1 MPHDVDLIIL
11 LAVGFGLALIF
22 GYLAVRL
29 RLPPLIG
36 YLIAGIIIS
45 PNTPGIVADI
55 HLANQLAELGV
66 MFLMFGVGMHFSLN
80 DLLQVRRI
88 ALPGAI
94 LQIAVATLLGIGVS
108 MIWGWSFGSALVFGL
123 SLSCASTVVLLK
135 ALGDRGLLNSVN
147 GKIAVGWLL
156 VEDLVMVLVLVLL
169 PATAALLGG
178 EALAGGADDNIW
190 LTLGITLLKVVGF
203 IAFMLIIGK
212 RLVPMI
218 MQFVARLG
226 SRELFTLTVVAAAVS
241 IAFGAYKIFGVS
253 MALGAFFAGMVVKES
268 DFSHRAE
275 EETLPLREIFAILF
289 FVAVGMLFD
298 PRILVEQPVHVLAV
312 VAIIMVGKTI
322 AAMALVLFFRYPINT
337 ALTVGASLAQIGEFS
352 FILATLGVSLKL
364 LSLEGQNLI
373 LAGALISITLNSFVF
388 SAIEPVQR
396 WIRERSHLARLLERS
411 GDPLAMLPDEVS
423 QDYLRDQVV
432 IVGHGEVGRR
442 ITKQLMAE
450 DIKVVIAEENREIV
464 ENLREKGIAA
474 VSGMA
479 TDPGVLI
486 QAHIQHAR
494 LLVLSPM
501 DILDIHKIVDIAK
514 TLNPEIQVLVCA
526 ESKEEAEVIRR
537 DQIGEVYFAKE
548 EMAKN
553 MSNHILN
560 QIQIAHHQA
569 PTKEQTLDT
578 KKRTVQCVFSYST

>member
-11 LAVGFGLALIF
+11 LAVGFGMALIF
-22 GYLAVRL
+22 GYIAARL

-45 PNTPGIVADI
+45 PNTPGIVGDI

-108 MIWGWSFGSALVFGL
+108 MYWGWSFGSALIFGL

-135 ALGDRGLLNSVN
+135 ALGDRGLLDSVN

-156 VEDLVMVLVLVLL
+156 VEDLVMVLALVLL
-169 PATAALLGG
+169 PATAVLLGG
-178 EALAGGADDNIW
+178 HALPGTDTSQSIW
-190 LTLGITLLKVVGF
+190 LTIGITLLKVTGF

-241 IAFGAYKIFGVS
+241 IAYGSYAVFGVS

-275 EETLPLREIFAILF
+275 EETLPLREIFSILF
-289 FVAVGMLFD
+289 FVSVGMLFD
-298 PRILVEQPVHVLAV
+298 PSILIEEPLRILAV
-312 VAIIMVGKTI
+312 IAIIMVGKTL
-322 AAMALVLFFRYPINT
+322 AAIALVLFFRYPINT

-352 FILATLGVSLKL
+352 FILATLG
-364 LSLEGQNLI
+364 LSLGLLTPDAQNLI
-373 LAGALISITLNSFVF
+373 LAGALFSITLNSFVF

-411 GDPLAMLPDEVS
+411 ADPLAMLPDEVD
-423 QDYLRDQVV
+423 QAYLRDQVV
-432 IVGHGEVGRR
+432 IIGYGGVGRR
-442 ITKQLMAE
+442 ISENLIQQN
-450 DIKVVIAEENREIV
+450 IKVVIAEENREIV
-464 ENLREKGIAA
+464 EKLRSQGIAA
-474 VSGMA
+474 VSGEA
-479 TDPGVLI
+479 TEPNVLI

-494 LLVLSPM
+494 LLVISPM
-501 DILDIHKIVDIAK
+501 DILDIHRIVDISK
-514 TLNPEIQVLVCA
+514 QLNPEIQVLICA
-526 ESKEEAEVIRR
+526 ESKEEAAVIR
-537 DQIGEVYFAKE
+537 QENLGEVFYAKE

-553 MSNHILN
+553 MSHHILN
-560 QIQIAHHQA
+560 QIELAHQSPAH
-569 PTKEQTLDT
+569 
-578 KKRTVQCVFSYST
+578 

>member
-1 MPHDVDLIIL
+1 MPHDVELIIL

-22 GYLAVRL
+22 GYIAARL

-36 YLIAGIIIS
+36 YLVAGILIS
-45 PNTPGIVADI
+45 PNTPGVVGDV

-80 DLLQVRRI
+80 DLMQVRRI
-88 ALPGAI
+88 ALPGAV
-94 LQIAVATLLGIGVS
+94 LQIAVATLLGVGVS
-108 MIWGWSFGSALVFGL
+108 MLWGWNFGSALIFGL

-135 ALGDRGLLNSVN
+135 ALGDRGLLESIN

-156 VEDLVMVLVLVLL
+156 VEDLVMVLALVLL
-169 PATAALLGG
+169 PATAVLLGG
-178 EALAGGADDNIW
+178 QALEGSSNEQNVWI
-190 LTLGITLLKVVGF
+190 TLGITLLKVAGF

-218 MQFVARLG
+218 MQVVARLG

-241 IAFGAYKIFGVS
+241 IAFGAYKVFGVS

-275 EETLPLREIFAILF
+275 EETLPLREIFSILF
-289 FVAVGMLFD
+289 FVSVGMLFD
-298 PRILVEQPVHVLAV
+298 PRILMDQPLHVLAV
-312 VAIIMVGKTI
+312 LGIIMIGKTI

-352 FILATLGVSLKL
+352 FILAALGVSLNL
-364 LSLEGQNLI
+364 LSLDGQNLI
-373 LAGALISITLNSFVF
+373 LAGALISITLNSFIF
-388 SAIEPVQR
+388 SAVEPVQK
-396 WIRERSHLARLLERS
+396 WIRERSSLARLLERS

-442 ITKQLMAE
+442 ITLSLME
-450 DIKVVIAEENREIV
+450 QDIKVVIAEENREIV
-464 ENLREKGIAA
+464 ENLRKKGIAA
-474 VSGMA
+474 VSGVA
-479 TDPGVLI
+479 TEPGVLI

-494 LLVLSPM
+494 LLVISPM
-501 DILDIHKIVDIAK
+501 DIIDIHKIVDIAK
-514 TLNPEIQVLVCA
+514 TLNPAIQILLCA

-537 DQIGEVYFAKE
+537 DNIGEVYYAKE
-548 EMAKN
+548 EMARN

-560 QIQIAHHQA
+560 QIEIAHNHP
-569 PTKEQTLDT
+569 PTH
-578 KKRTVQCVFSYST
+578 YSG

>member
-1 MPHDVDLIIL
+1 MPHDVELIIL
-11 LAVGFGLALIF
+11 LAAGFGLALVF
-22 GYLAVRL
+22 GYGAARL

-36 YLIAGIIIS
+36 YLVAGIILS

-80 DLLQVRRI
+80 DLMQVRRI
-88 ALPGAI
+88 ALPGAV
-94 LQIAVATLLGIGVS
+94 LQIAVATLLGMGVS
-108 MIWGWSFGSALVFGL
+108 MMWGWSFGAALIFGL

-135 ALGDRGLLNSVN
+135 ALGDRGLLDSVN

-156 VEDLVMVLVLVLL
+156 VEDLVMVLALVLL
-169 PATAALLGG
+169 PATAVLLGG
-178 EALAGGADDNIW
+178 QALEGADSSSGIW
-190 LTLGITLLKVVGF
+190 LTLGATLLKVAGF

-218 MQFVARLG
+218 MQIVARLG

-241 IAFGAYKIFGVS
+241 IAFGAYKVFGVS

-275 EETLPLREIFAILF
+275 EETLPLREIFSILF

-298 PRILVEQPVHVLAV
+298 PRILAEQPLHVLSV
-312 VAIIMVGKTI
+312 VAIIMIGKTI
-322 AAMALVLFFRYPINT
+322 AAMALVLFFRYPLNT

-352 FILATLGVSLKL
+352 FILAALGVSLNL

-388 SAIEPVQR
+388 SAIEPIQN
-396 WIRERSHLARLLERS
+396 WIRERSSLARLLERS
-411 GDPLAMLPDEVS
+411 GDPLAMLPDEVP

-442 ITKQLMAE
+442 IARSLM
-450 DIKVVIAEENREIV
+450 DKGIKVVIAEENREIV
-464 ENLREKGIAA
+464 EKLRGKGIAA
-474 VSGMA
+474 VSGVA
-479 TDPGVLI
+479 TEAGVLI

-514 TLNPEIQVLVCA
+514 TLNPQIQVLVCA
-526 ESKEEAEVIRR
+526 ESKEEAEVIRSEN
-537 DQIGEVYFAKE
+537 IGEVYFAKE

-560 QIQIAHHQA
+560 QIQIAHQEA
-569 PTKEQTLDT
+569 PTH
-578 KKRTVQCVFSYST
+578 

>member
-11 LAVGFGLALIF
+11 LAVGFGVALIF
-22 GYLAVRL
+22 GYLAARL

-45 PNTPGIVADI
+45 PNTPGVEADI

-66 MFLMFGVGMHFSLN
+66 MFLMFGVGMHFSLK
-80 DLLQVRRI
+80 DLLLVRRI

-108 MIWGWSFGSALVFGL
+108 MLWGWSFGSALVFGL

-135 ALGDRGLLNSVN
+135 ALGDRGLLDSVN
-147 GKIAVGWLL
+147 GKITVGWLL

-169 PATAALLGG
+169 PATAVLLGG
-178 EALAGGADDNIW
+178 KAPAGADGNIW
-190 LTLGITLLKVVGF
+190 LTLGITLLKVIGF
-203 IAFMLIIGK
+203 IAFMLIVGK
-212 RLVPMI
+212 RVVPII

-241 IAFGAYKIFGVS
+241 IAYGSYAIFGVS

-275 EETLPLREIFAILF
+275 EETLPLREIFSILF
-289 FVAVGMLFD
+289 FVSVGMLFD
-298 PRILVEQPVHVLAV
+298 PHILVESPLHILAV
-312 VAIIMVGKTI
+312 IAIIMVGKTL

-352 FILATLGVSLKL
+352 FILATLGVSLGL
-364 LSLEGQNLI
+364 LSLEAQNLI
-373 LAGALISITLNSFVF
+373 LAGALFSITLNSFIF

-411 GDPLAMLPDEVS
+411 GDPLAMLPDEVD
-423 QDYLRDQVV
+423 QAYLRDQVV
-432 IVGHGEVGRR
+432 IVGYGGVGRR
-442 ITKQLMAE
+442 ITENLINE
-450 DIKVVIAEENREIV
+450 NIKVVIAEENREIV
-464 ENLREKGIAA
+464 EKLRQANIAA
-474 VSGMA
+474 VSGVA
-479 TDPGVLI
+479 TEPSVLI
-486 QAHIQHAR
+486 QAHIMHAR
-494 LLVLSPM
+494 LLVISPM
-501 DILDIHKIVDIAK
+501 DILDIHRIVSIAK
-514 TLNPEIQVLVCA
+514 QLNPQIQVLICA
-526 ESKEEAEVIRR
+526 ESKEEAAIIREEN
-537 DQIGEVYFAKE
+537 IGEVFYAKE

-553 MSNHILN
+553 MSHHILN
-560 QIQIAHHQA
+560 QIELAHQ
-569 PTKEQTLDT
+569 
-578 KKRTVQCVFSYST
+578 STIH

>member
-11 LAVGFGLALIF
+11 LAVGFGVALIF
-22 GYLAVRL
+22 GYIAARL

-45 PNTPGIVADI
+45 PNTPGIEADI

-66 MFLMFGVGMHFSLN
+66 MFLMFGVGMHFSLK
-80 DLLQVRRI
+80 DLLLVRRI

-108 MIWGWSFGSALVFGL
+108 MLWGWSFGSALVFGL

-135 ALGDRGLLNSVN
+135 ALGDRGLLDSVN

-169 PATAALLGG
+169 PATAVLLGG
-178 EALAGGADDNIW
+178 KAPAGADGNIW
-190 LTLGITLLKVVGF
+190 LTLGITLLKVIGF
-203 IAFMLIIGK
+203 IAFMLIVGK
-212 RLVPMI
+212 RVVPII

-241 IAFGAYKIFGVS
+241 IAYGSYAIFGVS

-275 EETLPLREIFAILF
+275 EETLPLREIFSILF
-289 FVAVGMLFD
+289 FVSVGMLFD
-298 PRILVEQPVHVLAV
+298 PHILVESPLHILAV
-312 VAIIMVGKTI
+312 IAIIMVGKTL

-352 FILATLGVSLKL
+352 FILATLGVSLGL
-364 LSLEGQNLI
+364 LSLEAQNLI
-373 LAGALISITLNSFVF
+373 LAGALFSITLNSFIF

-411 GDPLAMLPDEVS
+411 GDPLAMLPDEVD
-423 QDYLRDQVV
+423 QAYLRDQVV
-432 IVGHGEVGRR
+432 IVGYGGVGRR
-442 ITKQLMAE
+442 ITENLINE
-450 DIKVVIAEENREIV
+450 NIKVVIAEENREIV
-464 ENLREKGIAA
+464 EKLRNANIAA
-474 VSGMA
+474 VSGVA
-479 TDPGVLI
+479 TEPSVLI
-486 QAHIQHAR
+486 QAHIMHAR
-494 LLVLSPM
+494 LLVISPM
-501 DILDIHKIVDIAK
+501 DILDIHRIVTIAK
-514 TLNPEIQVLVCA
+514 QLNPQIQVLICA
-526 ESKEEAEVIRR
+526 ESKEEAAVIR
-537 DQIGEVYFAKE
+537 DANIGEVFYAKE

-553 MSNHILN
+553 MSHHILN
-560 QIQIAHHQA
+560 QIELAHQ
-569 PTKEQTLDT
+569 
-578 KKRTVQCVFSYST
+578 STIH

>member
-1 MPHDVDLIIL
+1 MPHDVELIIL
-11 LAVGFGLALIF
+11 LAVGFSLALLF
-22 GYLAVRL
+22 GYIAARL

-36 YLIAGIIIS
+36 YLVAGILIS
-45 PNTPGIVADI
+45 PNTPGVVGDI

-80 DLLQVRRI
+80 DLMQVRRI

-94 LQIAVATLLGIGVS
+94 LQIAVATLLGMGIS
-108 MIWGWSFGSALVFGL
+108 MMWGWSFGSALIFGL

-135 ALGDRGLLNSVN
+135 ALSDRGVLDSIN
-147 GKIAVGWLL
+147 GRIAVGWLL
-156 VEDLVMVLVLVLL
+156 VEDLVMVLALVLL
-169 PATAALLGG
+169 PATAVLLGG
-178 EALAGGADDNIW
+178 QALESSVDESIW
-190 LTLGITLLKVVGF
+190 MTLGLTLLKVIGF

-218 MQFVARLG
+218 MQVVARLG

-268 DFSHRAE
+268 DFSNRAE
-275 EETLPLREIFAILF
+275 QETLPLREIFSILF
-289 FVAVGMLFD
+289 FVSVGMLFD
-298 PRILVEQPVHVLAV
+298 PRILVEQPLHVLAV
-312 VAIIMVGKTI
+312 IGIIMIGKTI
-322 AAMALVLFFRYPINT
+322 AAMALVLFFRYPLNT

-352 FILATLGVSLKL
+352 FILATLGLSLQL
-364 LSLEGQNLI
+364 LSLEAQNLI
-373 LAGALISITLNSFVF
+373 LAGALFSISLNSFVF
-388 SAIEPVQR
+388 SAIEPVQK
-396 WIRERSHLARLLERS
+396 WIRERSTLARLLERS

-442 ITKQLMAE
+442 ITLSLMQHN
-450 DIKVVIAEENREIV
+450 IKVVIAEENREIV
-464 ENLREKGIAA
+464 EDLRKKGIAA
-474 VSGMA
+474 VSGIA
-479 TDPGVLI
+479 TEAGVLI

-501 DILDIHKIVDIAK
+501 DIVDIHKIIDIAK
-514 TLNPEIQVLVCA
+514 TLNPQIQVLVCA
-526 ESKEEAEVIRR
+526 ENKEEAEIIRR
-537 DQIGEVYFAKE
+537 DQVGEVYYAKE

-553 MSNHILN
+553 MSHYILH
-560 QIQIAHHQA
+560 QIEVAHQH
-569 PTKEQTLDT
+569 
-578 KKRTVQCVFSYST
+578 SSH

>member
-11 LAVGFGLALIF
+11 LAVGFGVALIF
-22 GYLAVRL
+22 GYIAARL

-45 PNTPGIVADI
+45 PNTPGIEADI

-66 MFLMFGVGMHFSLN
+66 MFLMFGVGMHFSLK
-80 DLLQVRRI
+80 DLLLVRRI

-108 MIWGWSFGSALVFGL
+108 MLWGWSFGSALVFGL

-135 ALGDRGLLNSVN
+135 ALGDRGLLDSVN

-156 VEDLVMVLVLVLL
+156 VEDLMMVLVLVLL
-169 PATAALLGG
+169 PATAVLLGG
-178 EALAGGADDNIW
+178 KAPAGADGNIW
-190 LTLGITLLKVVGF
+190 LTLGITLLKVIGF
-203 IAFMLIIGK
+203 IAFMLIVGK
-212 RLVPMI
+212 RVVPII

-241 IAFGAYKIFGVS
+241 IAYGSYAIFGVS

-275 EETLPLREIFAILF
+275 EETLPLREIFSILF
-289 FVAVGMLFD
+289 FVSVGMLFD
-298 PRILVEQPVHVLAV
+298 PHILVESPLHILAV
-312 VAIIMVGKTI
+312 IAIIMVGKTL

-352 FILATLGVSLKL
+352 FILATLGVSLGL
-364 LSLEGQNLI
+364 LSLEAQNLI
-373 LAGALISITLNSFVF
+373 LAGALFSITLNSFIF

-411 GDPLAMLPDEVS
+411 GDPLAMLPDEVD
-423 QDYLRDQVV
+423 QAYLRDQVV
-432 IVGHGEVGRR
+432 IVGYGGVGRR
-442 ITKQLMAE
+442 ITENLINE
-450 DIKVVIAEENREIV
+450 NIKVVIAEENREIV
-464 ENLREKGIAA
+464 EKLRNANIAA
-474 VSGMA
+474 VSGVA
-479 TDPGVLI
+479 TEPSVLI
-486 QAHIQHAR
+486 QAHIMHAR
-494 LLVLSPM
+494 LLVISPM
-501 DILDIHKIVDIAK
+501 DILDIHRIVAIAK
-514 TLNPEIQVLVCA
+514 QLNPQIQVLICA
-526 ESKEEAEVIRR
+526 ESKEEAAVIR
-537 DQIGEVYFAKE
+537 DENIGEVFYAKE

-553 MSNHILN
+553 MSHHILN
-560 QIQIAHHQA
+560 QIELAHQ
-569 PTKEQTLDT
+569 
-578 KKRTVQCVFSYST
+578 STIH

>member
-11 LAVGFGLALIF
+11 LAVGFGMALIF
-22 GYLAVRL
+22 GYIAARL

-36 YLIAGIIIS
+36 YLVAGIIIS
-45 PNTPGIVADI
+45 PNTPGVVGDI
-55 HLANQLAELGV
+55 QLANQLAELGV

-94 LQIAVATLLGIGVS
+94 LQIAVATVLGIGVS
-108 MIWGWSFGSALVFGL
+108 MFWGWSFGSALIFGL

-135 ALGDRGLLNSVN
+135 ALGDRGLLDSVN

-156 VEDLVMVLVLVLL
+156 VEDLVMVLALVLL
-169 PATAALLGG
+169 PAIAVLLGG
-178 EALAGGADDNIW
+178 HALPGTDPSQSIW
-190 LTLGITLLKVVGF
+190 TTIGITLLKVTGF

-212 RLVPMI
+212 RLVPII

-241 IAFGAYKIFGVS
+241 IAYGSYAVFGVS

-289 FVAVGMLFD
+289 FVSVGMLFD
-298 PRILVEQPVHVLAV
+298 PRILVEEPLRILAV
-312 VAIIMVGKTI
+312 VAIIMVGKTL
-322 AAMALVLFFRYPINT
+322 AAMALVLFFRYPLNT

-352 FILATLGVSLKL
+352 FILATLG
-364 LSLEGQNLI
+364 LSLGLLTADAQNLI
-373 LAGALISITLNSFVF
+373 LAGALFSITLNSFIF

-396 WIRERSHLARLLERS
+396 WIRARSHLARMLERS
-411 GDPLAMLPDEVS
+411 ADPLAMLPDELD
-423 QDYLRDQVV
+423 QAYLRDQVV
-432 IVGHGEVGRR
+432 IIGYGGVGRR
-442 ITKQLMAE
+442 ITENLIQQN
-450 DIKVVIAEENREIV
+450 IKVVIAEENREIV
-464 ENLREKGIAA
+464 EKLREQGIAA
-474 VSGMA
+474 VSGEA
-479 TDPGVLI
+479 TEPNVLI

-494 LLVLSPM
+494 LLVISPM
-501 DILDIHKIVDIAK
+501 DILDIHRIVDISK
-514 TLNPEIQVLVCA
+514 QLNPEIQVLVCA
-526 ESKEEAEVIRR
+526 ESKEEAAVIRNEN
-537 DQIGEVYFAKE
+537 IGEVFYAKE

-553 MSNHILN
+553 MSHHILN
-560 QIQIAHHQA
+560 QIELAHQ
-569 PTKEQTLDT
+569 
-578 KKRTVQCVFSYST
+578 STAH

>member
-22 GYLAVRL
+22 GYIAARL

-45 PNTPGIVADI
+45 PNTPGIVGDI

-94 LQIAVATLLGIGVS
+94 LQIAVATLLGMGVS
-108 MIWGWSFGSALVFGL
+108 MLWGWGFGSALIFGL

-135 ALGDRGLLNSVN
+135 ALGDRGLLDSVN

-156 VEDLVMVLVLVLL
+156 VEDLVMVLALVLL
-169 PATAALLGG
+169 PATAVLLGG
-178 EALAGGADDNIW
+178 NALPNTDPSQSIW
-190 LTLGITLLKVVGF
+190 VTIGITLLKVTGF

-241 IAFGAYKIFGVS
+241 IAYGSYAVFGVS

-275 EETLPLREIFAILF
+275 EETLPLREIFSILF
-289 FVAVGMLFD
+289 FVSVGMLFD
-298 PRILVEQPVHVLAV
+298 PRILVEEPLHILAV
-312 VAIIMVGKTI
+312 VAIIMVGKTL

-352 FILATLGVSLKL
+352 FILATLGLALGL
-364 LSLEGQNLI
+364 LTPEAQNLI
-373 LAGALISITLNSFVF
+373 LAGALFSITLNSFVF
-388 SAIEPVQR
+388 SAIEPAQR

-411 GDPLAMLPDEVS
+411 GDPLAMLPDEVDQS
-423 QDYLRDQVV
+423 YLRDQVV
-432 IVGHGEVGRR
+432 IIGYGGVGRR
-442 ITKQLMAE
+442 ISENLIEQN
-450 DIKVVIAEENREIV
+450 IKVVIAEENREIV
-464 ENLREKGIAA
+464 EKLRASGIAA
-474 VSGMA
+474 VSGEA
-479 TDPGVLI
+479 TEPNVLI

-494 LLVLSPM
+494 LLVISPM
-501 DILDIHKIVDIAK
+501 DILDIHRIVDISK
-514 TLNPEIQVLVCA
+514 QLNPEIQVLICA
-526 ESKEEAEVIRR
+526 ESKEEAAVIREEN
-537 DQIGEVYFAKE
+537 IGEVFYAKE

-553 MSNHILN
+553 MSHHILN
-560 QIQIAHHQA
+560 QIELAHQPNAH
-569 PTKEQTLDT
+569 
-578 KKRTVQCVFSYST
+578 

>member
-1 MPHDVDLIIL
+1 MPHNVDLIIL
-11 LAVGFGLALIF
+11 LAFGFGLALIF
-22 GYLAVRL
+22 GYLAARL

-36 YLIAGIIIS
+36 YLVAGIILS

-55 HLANQLAELGV
+55 QLANQLAELGV

-108 MIWGWSFGSALVFGL
+108 MLWGWSFGSALVFGL

-135 ALGDRGLLNSVN
+135 ALGDQGLLNSVN

-169 PATAALLGG
+169 PATAVLLGG
-178 EALAGGADDNIW
+178 ESMTAHGGNDNIW
-190 LTLGITLLKVVGF
+190 LTLGLTLLKVAGF
-203 IAFMLIIGK
+203 IAFMLIVGK

-218 MQFVARLG
+218 MQVVARLG

-241 IAFGAYKIFGVS
+241 IAFGAYKVFGVS

-275 EETLPLREIFAILF
+275 EETLPLREIFSILF
-289 FVAVGMLFD
+289 FVSVGMLFD
-298 PRILVEQPVHVLAV
+298 PRILWEQPEHVLAV
-312 VAIIMVGKTI
+312 VAIIMIGKTI

-352 FILATLGVSLKL
+352 FILATLGLSLKL

-373 LAGALISITLNSFVF
+373 LAGALISITLNSFIF
-388 SAIEPVQR
+388 SAIEPLQN
-396 WIRERSHLARLLERS
+396 WIRERSSLARLLERS

-442 ITKQLMAE
+442 ITKTLMAE

-474 VSGMA
+474 VSGIA
-479 TDPGVLI
+479 TEPGVLI

-501 DILDIHKIVDIAK
+501 DIIDIHKIVDIAK
-514 TLNPEIQVLVCA
+514 TLNPQIQVLICA
-526 ESKEEAEVIRR
+526 ESKQEADVIRR
-537 DQIGEVYFAKE
+537 ENIGDVYFAKE

-560 QIQIAHHQA
+560 QIEIAHHQA
-569 PTKEQTLDT
+569 P
-578 KKRTVQCVFSYST
+578 SH

>member
-11 LAVGFGLALIF
+11 LAVGFGIALIF
-22 GYLAVRL
+22 GYIAARL

-45 PNTPGIVADI
+45 PNTPGVVADMQ
-55 HLANQLAELGV
+55 LANQLAELGV

-94 LQIAVATLLGIGVS
+94 LQIAVATLLGFGVS
-108 MIWGWSFGSALVFGL
+108 MWWGWSFGSALVFGL

-135 ALGDRGLLNSVN
+135 ALGDRGLLDSVN

-169 PATAALLGG
+169 PATAVLLGG
-178 EALAGGADDNIW
+178 KELAHAGASQNIW
-190 LTLGITLLKVVGF
+190 LTLGITLLKVAGF

-212 RLVPMI
+212 RLVPLI

-241 IAFGAYKIFGVS
+241 IAYGSYAIFGVS

-275 EETLPLREIFAILF
+275 EETLPLREIFSILF
-289 FVAVGMLFD
+289 FVSVGMLFD
-298 PRILVEQPVHVLAV
+298 PRILVEQPLHILAV
-312 VAIIMVGKTI
+312 IAIIMIGKTL

-352 FILATLGVSLKL
+352 FILATLGVSLGL
-364 LSLEGQNLI
+364 LTLDAQNLI
-373 LAGALISITLNSFVF
+373 LAGALFSITLNTFIF
-388 SAIEPVQR
+388 SAIEPIQR

-411 GDPLAMLPDEVS
+411 GDPLAMLPDEVD
-423 QDYLRDQVV
+423 QNYLRDQVV
-432 IVGHGEVGRR
+432 MVGYGEVGRR
-442 ITKQLMAE
+442 ITKTLMQQE
-450 DIKVVIAEENREIV
+450 IKVVIAEENREIV
-464 ENLREKGIAA
+464 EDLRKKGIAA
-474 VSGMA
+474 VSGEA
-479 TDPGVLI
+479 TEPSVLI
-486 QAHIQHAR
+486 QAHIMHAR
-494 LLVLSPM
+494 MLILSPM
-501 DILDIHKIVDIAK
+501 DILDIHRIVDIAK
-514 TLNPEIQVLVCA
+514 QLNPQIEVLCCA
-526 ESKEEAEVIRR
+526 ENKEEAEIIRQ
-537 DQIGEVYFAKE
+537 DEIGLVFYAKE

-553 MSNHILN
+553 MSHHILG
-560 QIQIAHHQA
+560 QIERAHH
-569 PTKEQTLDT
+569 L
-578 KKRTVQCVFSYST
+578 SLGH

>member
-22 GYLAVRL
+22 GYIAARL
-29 RLPPLIG
+29 RFPPLIG

-45 PNTPGIVADI
+45 PNTPGIVGDI

-80 DLLQVRRI
+80 DLVQVRRI

-94 LQIAVATLLGIGVS
+94 LQITVATLLGMGVS
-108 MIWGWSFGSALVFGL
+108 MMWDWSFGSALIFGL

-169 PATAALLGG
+169 PATAVLLGG
-178 EALAGGADDNIW
+178 TPIAGSDPEANIW
-190 LTLGITLLKVVGF
+190 LTLVMTLLKVIGF

-212 RLVPMI
+212 RLVPFI
-218 MQFVARLG
+218 MHMVARLG

-275 EETLPLREIFAILF
+275 EETLPLREIFSILF
-289 FVAVGMLFD
+289 FVSVGMLFD
-298 PRILVEQPVHVLAV
+298 PLILIQQPLHVLAV
-312 VAIIMVGKTI
+312 VGIILIGKTI

-352 FILATLGVSLKL
+352 FILATLGVSLQL
-364 LSLEGQNLI
+364 LSIEGQNLI
-373 LAGALISITLNSFVF
+373 LAGALISITLNSFIFAAV
-388 SAIEPVQR
+388 EPIQQ
-396 WIRERSHLARLLERS
+396 WIRDRSHLARLLERS

-432 IVGHGEVGRR
+432 IVGHGEVGRH
-442 ITKQLMAE
+442 ITQTLMQQG
-450 DIKVVIAEENREIV
+450 IKVVIAEENREIV
-464 ENLREKGIAA
+464 EDLRAKGIAA
-474 VSGMA
+474 VSGHA
-479 TDPGVLI
+479 TEAGVLI

-501 DILDIHKIVDIAK
+501 DLLDIHKIVDIAK
-514 TLNPEIQVLVCA
+514 TLNPQIQVLVCA
-526 ESKEEAEVIRR
+526 ESNEQAERIRS
-537 DQIGEVYFAKE
+537 DHLGEVYFAKT

-560 QIQIAHHQA
+560 QIQIAHQHT
-569 PTKEQTLDT
+569 PTH
-578 KKRTVQCVFSYST
+578 

>member
-11 LAVGFGLALIF
+11 LAVGFGMALIF
-22 GYLAVRL
+22 GYIAARL

-36 YLIAGIIIS
+36 YLVAGIIIS
-45 PNTPGIVADI
+45 PNTPGVVGDMQ
-55 HLANQLAELGV
+55 LANQLAELGV
-66 MFLMFGVGMHFSLN
+66 MFLMFGVGMHFSLK

-88 ALPGAI
+88 AVPGAI
-94 LQIAVATLLGIGVS
+94 LQIAVATLLGIAVS
-108 MIWGWSFGSALVFGL
+108 MFWGWSFGSALIFGL

-135 ALGDRGLLNSVN
+135 ALGDRGLLDSVN

-156 VEDLVMVLVLVLL
+156 VEDLVMVLALVLL
-169 PATAALLGG
+169 PATAVLLGG
-178 EALAGGADDNIW
+178 QALPGTDTSQSIW
-190 LTLGITLLKVVGF
+190 ITIGITLLKVTGF

-241 IAFGAYKIFGVS
+241 IAYGSYAVFGVS

-289 FVAVGMLFD
+289 FVSVGMLFD
-298 PRILVEQPVHVLAV
+298 PSILVEEPLRILAV
-312 VAIIMVGKTI
+312 VAIIMVGKTL

-352 FILATLGVSLKL
+352 FILATLG
-364 LSLEGQNLI
+364 LSLGLLTPDAQNLI
-373 LAGALISITLNSFVF
+373 LAGALFSITLNSFVF

-396 WIRERSHLARLLERS
+396 WIRERSHLARMLERS
-411 GDPLAMLPDEVS
+411 GDPLAMLPDEVD
-423 QDYLRDQVV
+423 QAYLRDQVV
-432 IVGHGEVGRR
+432 IIGYGGVGRR
-442 ITKQLMAE
+442 ISENLME
-450 DIKVVIAEENREIV
+450 QNIKVVIAEENREIV
-464 ENLREKGIAA
+464 EKLRSQGIAA
-474 VSGMA
+474 VSGEA
-479 TDPGVLI
+479 TEPNVLI

-494 LLVLSPM
+494 LLVISPM
-501 DILDIHKIVDIAK
+501 DILDIHRIVDISK
-514 TLNPEIQVLVCA
+514 QLNPEIQVLICA
-526 ESKEEAEVIRR
+526 ESKEEAVVIR
-537 DQIGEVYFAKE
+537 QENIGEVFYAKE

-553 MSNHILN
+553 MSHHILN
-560 QIQIAHHQA
+560 QIELAHQSEAH
-569 PTKEQTLDT
+569 
-578 KKRTVQCVFSYST
+578 

>member
-1 MPHDVDLIIL
+1 MPHDVELIIL
-11 LAVGFGLALIF
+11 LAVGFGFALIF
-22 GYLAVRL
+22 GYVAARL

-45 PNTPGIVADI
+45 PNTPGVVGDI

-80 DLLQVRRI
+80 DLMQVRRI

-94 LQIAVATLLGIGVS
+94 LQITVATLLGMGIS
-108 MIWGWSFGSALVFGL
+108 MLWGWSMGSALVFGL

-169 PATAALLGG
+169 PATAVLLGG
-178 EALAGGADDNIW
+178 QPLTEGGSDENIW
-190 LTLGITLLKVVGF
+190 LTLGITLLKVAGF

-218 MQFVARLG
+218 MQVVARLG

-241 IAFGAYKIFGVS
+241 IAFGAYKVFGVS

-275 EETLPLREIFAILF
+275 EETLPLREIFSILF
-289 FVAVGMLFD
+289 FVSVGMLFD
-298 PRILVEQPVHVLAV
+298 PRILVEQPLHVLAV
-312 VAIIMVGKTI
+312 VAIIMIGKTI

-352 FILATLGVSLKL
+352 FILATLGVSLNL

-373 LAGALISITLNSFVF
+373 LAGALISITLNSFIF
-388 SAIEPVQR
+388 SAIEPVQKL
-396 WIRERSHLARLLERS
+396 IRERSNLARLLERS

-432 IVGHGEVGRR
+432 LIGHGEVGRR
-442 ITKQLMAE
+442 ITRTLMNE

-474 VSGMA
+474 VSGVA
-479 TDPGVLI
+479 TEPGVLI

-494 LLVLSPM
+494 LLVISPM

-514 TLNPEIQVLVCA
+514 TLNPSIQVLVCA

-537 DQIGEVYFAKE
+537 ENIGEVYYAKE

-560 QIQIAHHQA
+560 QIQIAHHQT
-569 PTKEQTLDT
+569 PTH
-578 KKRTVQCVFSYST
+578 

>member
-1 MPHDVDLIIL
+1 M
-11 LAVGFGLALIF
+11 ALIF
-22 GYLAVRL
+22 GYIAARI

-36 YLIAGIIIS
+36 YLVAGIIIS
-45 PNTPGIVADI
+45 PNTPGIVGDI

-80 DLLQVRRI
+80 DLMQVRRI
-88 ALPGAI
+88 ALPGAV

-169 PATAALLGG
+169 PATAVLLGG
-178 EALAGGADDNIW
+178 THVAGSSTDANIW
-190 LTLGITLLKVVGF
+190 MTLAITLLKVAGF

-212 RLVPMI
+212 RLVPWI
-218 MQFVARLG
+218 MQIVARLG

-241 IAFGAYKIFGVS
+241 IAFGAYKVFGVS

-275 EETLPLREIFAILF
+275 EETLPLREIFSILF
-289 FVAVGMLFD
+289 FVSVGMLFD
-298 PRILVEQPVHVLAV
+298 PRILIEQPFHVLAV
-312 VAIIMVGKTI
+312 VGIIMIGKTI

-352 FILATLGVSLKL
+352 FILATLGLSLNL
-364 LSLEGQNLI
+364 LSIEGQNLI

-388 SAIEPVQR
+388 SAIEPVQN

-411 GDPLAMLPDEVS
+411 GDPLSMLPDEVS
-423 QDYLRDQVV
+423 QEYLRDQVV

-442 ITKQLMAE
+442 ITKTLMAQ

-464 ENLREKGIAA
+464 ESLREKGIAA
-474 VSGMA
+474 VSGHA
-479 TDPGVLI
+479 TEPSVLI

-514 TLNPEIQVLVCA
+514 TLNPQIQVLVCA

-537 DQIGEVYFAKE
+537 DGIGEVYFAKE

-553 MSNHILN
+553 MTNHILH
-560 QIQIAHHQA
+560 QIQIAHQQD
-569 PTKEQTLDT
+569 PTH
-578 KKRTVQCVFSYST
+578 

>member
-1 MPHDVDLIIL
+1 VPHDVDLIIL
-11 LAVGFGLALIF
+11 LAVGFGVALFF
-22 GYLAVRL
+22 GYIAARL

-45 PNTPGIVADI
+45 PNTPGIEADI

-94 LQIAVATLLGIGVS
+94 LQIAVATLLGVGVS
-108 MIWGWSFGSALVFGL
+108 MLWGWSFGSALVFGL

-135 ALGDRGLLNSVN
+135 ALGDRGLLDSVN

-169 PATAALLGG
+169 PATAVLLGG
-178 EALAGGADDNIW
+178 KAPAGAEGNIW
-190 LTLGITLLKVVGF
+190 LTLGITLLKVIGF
-203 IAFMLIIGK
+203 IAFMLIVGK
-212 RLVPMI
+212 RVVPII

-241 IAFGAYKIFGVS
+241 IAYGSYAIFGVS

-275 EETLPLREIFAILF
+275 EETLPLREIFSILF
-289 FVAVGMLFD
+289 FVSVGMLFD
-298 PRILVEQPVHVLAV
+298 PHILIERPLHILAV
-312 VAIIMVGKTI
+312 IAIIMVGKTL

-352 FILATLGVSLKL
+352 FILATLGVSLGL
-364 LSLEGQNLI
+364 LTLEAQNLI
-373 LAGALISITLNSFVF
+373 LAGALFSITLNSFVF
-388 SAIEPVQR
+388 SAVEPVQR

-411 GDPLAMLPDEVS
+411 GDPLAMLPDEVD
-423 QDYLRDQVV
+423 QAYLHDQVV
-432 IVGHGEVGRR
+432 IVGYGGVGRR
-442 ITKQLMAE
+442 ITENLINQN
-450 DIKVVIAEENREIV
+450 IKVVIAEENREIV
-464 ENLREKGIAA
+464 EKLRQANIAA
-474 VSGMA
+474 VSGVA
-479 TDPGVLI
+479 TEPGVLI
-486 QAHIQHAR
+486 QAHIMHAR
-494 LLVLSPM
+494 LLVISPM
-501 DILDIHKIVDIAK
+501 DILDIHRIVDIAK
-514 TLNPEIQVLVCA
+514 QLNPQIQVLICA
-526 ESKEEAEVIRR
+526 ESKEEAAVIR
-537 DQIGEVYFAKE
+537 DENIGEVFYAKE

-553 MSNHILN
+553 MSHHILN
-560 QIQIAHHQA
+560 QIELAHQ
-569 PTKEQTLDT
+569 
-578 KKRTVQCVFSYST
+578 STHH

>member
-11 LAVGFGLALIF
+11 LAVGFGVALFF
-22 GYLAVRL
+22 GYIAARL

-45 PNTPGIVADI
+45 PNTPGVEADI

-80 DLLQVRRI
+80 DLLLVRRI

-108 MIWGWSFGSALVFGL
+108 MLWGWSFGSALVFGL

-135 ALGDRGLLNSVN
+135 ALGDRGLLDSVN

-169 PATAALLGG
+169 PATAVLLGG
-178 EALAGGADDNIW
+178 KAPAGAEGNIW
-190 LTLGITLLKVVGF
+190 LTLGITLLKVIGF
-203 IAFMLIIGK
+203 IAFMLIVGK
-212 RLVPMI
+212 RVVPII

-241 IAFGAYKIFGVS
+241 IAYGSYAIFGVS

-275 EETLPLREIFAILF
+275 EETLPLREIFSILF
-289 FVAVGMLFD
+289 FVSVGMLFD
-298 PRILVEQPVHVLAV
+298 PHILIERPLHILAV
-312 VAIIMVGKTI
+312 IAIIMVGKTL

-352 FILATLGVSLKL
+352 FILATLGVSLGL
-364 LSLEGQNLI
+364 LTLEAQNLI
-373 LAGALISITLNSFVF
+373 LAGALFSITLNSFIF

-411 GDPLAMLPDEVS
+411 GDPLAMLPDEVDQS
-423 QDYLRDQVV
+423 YLRDQVV
-432 IVGHGEVGRR
+432 IVGYGGVGRR
-442 ITKQLMAE
+442 ITENLINQN
-450 DIKVVIAEENREIV
+450 IKVVIAEENREIV
-464 ENLREKGIAA
+464 EKLRQANIAA
-474 VSGMA
+474 VSGVA
-479 TDPGVLI
+479 TEPGVLI
-486 QAHIQHAR
+486 QAHIMHAR
-494 LLVLSPM
+494 LLVISPM
-501 DILDIHKIVDIAK
+501 D
-514 TLNPEIQVLVCA
+514 
-526 ESKEEAEVIRR
+526 
-537 DQIGEVYFAKE
+537 
-548 EMAKN
+548 
-553 MSNHILN
+553 
-560 QIQIAHHQA
+560 
-569 PTKEQTLDT
+569 
-578 KKRTVQCVFSYST
+578 

>member
-11 LAVGFGLALIF
+11 LAVGFGMALIF
-22 GYLAVRL
+22 GYIAARL

-45 PNTPGIVADI
+45 PNTPGIVGDI

-108 MIWGWSFGSALVFGL
+108 MYWGWSFGSALIFGL

-135 ALGDRGLLNSVN
+135 ALGDRGLLDSVN

-156 VEDLVMVLVLVLL
+156 VEDLVMVLALVLL
-169 PATAALLGG
+169 PATAVLLGG
-178 EALAGGADDNIW
+178 HALPGTDTSQSIW
-190 LTLGITLLKVVGF
+190 LTIGITLLKVTGF

-241 IAFGAYKIFGVS
+241 IAYGSYAVFGVS

-275 EETLPLREIFAILF
+275 EETLPLREIFSILF
-289 FVAVGMLFD
+289 FVSVGMLFD
-298 PRILVEQPVHVLAV
+298 PSILIEEPLRILAV
-312 VAIIMVGKTI
+312 ITIIMVGKTL
-322 AAMALVLFFRYPINT
+322 AAIALVLFFRYPINT

-352 FILATLGVSLKL
+352 FILATLG
-364 LSLEGQNLI
+364 LSLGLLTPDAQNLI
-373 LAGALISITLNSFVF
+373 LAGALFSITLNSFVF

-411 GDPLAMLPDEVS
+411 ADPLAMLPDEVD
-423 QDYLRDQVV
+423 QAYLRDQVV
-432 IVGHGEVGRR
+432 IIGYGGVGRR
-442 ITKQLMAE
+442 ISENLIQQN
-450 DIKVVIAEENREIV
+450 IKVVIAEENREIV
-464 ENLREKGIAA
+464 EKLRSQGIAA
-474 VSGMA
+474 VSGEA
-479 TDPGVLI
+479 TEPNVLI

-494 LLVLSPM
+494 LLVISPM
-501 DILDIHKIVDIAK
+501 DILDIHRIVDISK
-514 TLNPEIQVLVCA
+514 QLNPEIQVLICA
-526 ESKEEAEVIRR
+526 ESKEEAAVIR
-537 DQIGEVYFAKE
+537 QENLGEVFYAKE

-553 MSNHILN
+553 MSHHILN
-560 QIQIAHHQA
+560 QIEIAHQSPAH
-569 PTKEQTLDT
+569 
-578 KKRTVQCVFSYST
+578 

>member
-11 LAVGFGLALIF
+11 LAVGFGMALIF
-22 GYLAVRL
+22 GYIAARL

-45 PNTPGIVADI
+45 PNTPGIVGDI

-108 MIWGWSFGSALVFGL
+108 MYWGWSFGSALIFGL

-135 ALGDRGLLNSVN
+135 ALGDRGLLDSVN

-156 VEDLVMVLVLVLL
+156 VEDLVMVLALVLL
-169 PATAALLGG
+169 PATAVLLGG
-178 EALAGGADDNIW
+178 HALPGTDTSQSIW
-190 LTLGITLLKVVGF
+190 LTIGITLLKVTGF

-241 IAFGAYKIFGVS
+241 IAYGSYAVFGVS

-275 EETLPLREIFAILF
+275 EETLPLREIFSILF
-289 FVAVGMLFD
+289 FVSVGMLFD
-298 PRILVEQPVHVLAV
+298 PSILIEEPLRILAV
-312 VAIIMVGKTI
+312 IAIIMVGKTL
-322 AAMALVLFFRYPINT
+322 AAIALVLFFRYPINT

-352 FILATLGVSLKL
+352 FILATLG
-364 LSLEGQNLI
+364 LSLGLLTPDAQNLI
-373 LAGALISITLNSFVF
+373 LAGALFSITLNSFVF

-411 GDPLAMLPDEVS
+411 ADPLAMLPDEVD
-423 QDYLRDQVV
+423 QAYLRDQVV
-432 IVGHGEVGRR
+432 IIGYGGVGRR
-442 ITKQLMAE
+442 ITENLIQQN
-450 DIKVVIAEENREIV
+450 IKVVIAEENREIV
-464 ENLREKGIAA
+464 EKLRSQGIAA
-474 VSGMA
+474 VSGEA
-479 TDPGVLI
+479 TEPNVLI

-494 LLVLSPM
+494 LLVISPM
-501 DILDIHKIVDIAK
+501 DILDIHRIVDISK
-514 TLNPEIQVLVCA
+514 QLNPEIQVLICA
-526 ESKEEAEVIRR
+526 ESKEEAAVIREENL
-537 DQIGEVYFAKE
+537 GEVFYAKE

-553 MSNHILN
+553 MSHHILN
-560 QIQIAHHQA
+560 QIELAHQYPAH
-569 PTKEQTLDT
+569 
-578 KKRTVQCVFSYST
+578 

>member
-1 MPHDVDLIIL
+1 VPHDVDLIIL

-22 GYLAVRL
+22 GYLAARL

-36 YLIAGIIIS
+36 YLIAGILIS
-45 PNTPGIVADI
+45 PNTPGVVGDI
-55 HLANQLAELGV
+55 QLANQLAELGV
-66 MFLMFGVGMHFSLN
+66 MFLMFGVGMHFSLS
-80 DLLQVRRI
+80 DLMQVRRI

-94 LQIAVATLLGIGVS
+94 LQITVASLLGIGVS
-108 MIWGWSFGSALVFGL
+108 MMWGWSFGSALVFGL

-156 VEDLVMVLVLVLL
+156 VEDLVMVLALVLL
-169 PATAALLGG
+169 PATAVLLGG
-178 EALAGGADDNIW
+178 TPIAGADTAINIW
-190 LTLGITLLKVVGF
+190 TTLALTLLKVAGF

-212 RLVPMI
+212 RLVPFI
-218 MQFVARLG
+218 MQRVARLG

-275 EETLPLREIFAILF
+275 EETLPLREIFSILF
-289 FVAVGMLFD
+289 FVSVGMLFD
-298 PRILVEQPVHVLAV
+298 PHILVDRPLHVLMV
-312 VAIIMVGKTI
+312 VGIIMLGKTL
-322 AAMALVLFFRYPINT
+322 AAMALVLFFRYPLNT

-352 FILATLGVSLKL
+352 FILATLGVSLQL

-373 LAGALISITLNSFVF
+373 LAGALISITLNTFIF
-388 SAIEPVQR
+388 SAIEPVQH

-442 ITKQLMAE
+442 ITRSLMAQ
-450 DIKVVIAEENREIV
+450 DIKVVIAEENRDIV
-464 ENLREKGIAA
+464 ESLRDKGIAA
-474 VSGMA
+474 VSGHA
-479 TDPGVLI
+479 TEPSVLI

-494 LLVLSPM
+494 LLVVSPM

-514 TLNPEIQVLVCA
+514 TLNPQIQVLVCA

-537 DQIGEVYFAKE
+537 DNLGEVYFAKE

-553 MSNHILN
+553 MTNHILN
-560 QIQIAHHQA
+560 QIQLAHHQH
-569 PTKEQTLDT
+569 PTH
-578 KKRTVQCVFSYST
+578 

>member
-1 MPHDVDLIIL
+1 MPHDVELIIL
-11 LAVGFGLALIF
+11 LAVGFGLALVF
-22 GYLAVRL
+22 GYIAARL

-36 YLIAGIIIS
+36 YLVAGILIS
-45 PNTPGIVADI
+45 PNTPGVVGDV

-80 DLLQVRRI
+80 DLMQVRRI
-88 ALPGAI
+88 ALPGAV
-94 LQIAVATLLGIGVS
+94 LQIAVATLLGVGVS
-108 MIWGWSFGSALVFGL
+108 MLWGWNFGSALIFGL

-135 ALGDRGLLNSVN
+135 ALGDRGLLESIN

-156 VEDLVMVLVLVLL
+156 VEDLVMVLALVLL
-169 PATAALLGG
+169 PATAVLLGG
-178 EALAGGADDNIW
+178 QALEGSSSDQNVWI
-190 LTLGITLLKVVGF
+190 TLGITLLKVAGF

-218 MQFVARLG
+218 MQVVARLG

-241 IAFGAYKIFGVS
+241 IAFGAYKVFGVS

-275 EETLPLREIFAILF
+275 EETLPLREIFSILF
-289 FVAVGMLFD
+289 FVSVGMLFD
-298 PRILVEQPVHVLAV
+298 PRILMDQPLHVLAV
-312 VAIIMVGKTI
+312 LGIIMIGKTI

-337 ALTVGASLAQIGEFS
+337 ALTVSASLAQIGEFS
-352 FILATLGVSLKL
+352 FILAALGVSLNL
-364 LSLEGQNLI
+364 LSLDGQNLI
-373 LAGALISITLNSFVF
+373 LAGALISITLNSFIF
-388 SAIEPVQR
+388 SAVEPVQK
-396 WIRERSHLARLLERS
+396 WIRERSSLARLLERS

-442 ITKQLMAE
+442 ITLSLME
-450 DIKVVIAEENREIV
+450 QDIKVVIAEENREIV
-464 ENLREKGIAA
+464 ENLRKKGIAA
-474 VSGMA
+474 VSGVA
-479 TDPGVLI
+479 TEPGVLI

-494 LLVLSPM
+494 LLVISPM
-501 DILDIHKIVDIAK
+501 DIIDIHKIVDIAK
-514 TLNPEIQVLVCA
+514 TLNPAIQILLCS

-537 DQIGEVYFAKE
+537 DNIGEVYYAKE
-548 EMAKN
+548 EMARN

-560 QIQIAHHQA
+560 QIEIAHNHP
-569 PTKEQTLDT
+569 PTH
-578 KKRTVQCVFSYST
+578 YSG

>member
-11 LAVGFGLALIF
+11 LAVGFGVALIF
-22 GYLAVRL
+22 GYIAARL

-45 PNTPGIVADI
+45 PNTPGIEADI

-66 MFLMFGVGMHFSLN
+66 MFLMFGVGMHFSLK
-80 DLLQVRRI
+80 DLLLVRRI

-108 MIWGWSFGSALVFGL
+108 MLWGWSFGSALVFGL

-135 ALGDRGLLNSVN
+135 ALGDRGLLDSVN

-169 PATAALLGG
+169 PATAVLLGG
-178 EALAGGADDNIW
+178 KAPAGADGNIW
-190 LTLGITLLKVVGF
+190 LTLGITLLKVIGF
-203 IAFMLIIGK
+203 IAFMLIVGK
-212 RLVPMI
+212 RVVPII

-241 IAFGAYKIFGVS
+241 IAYGSYAIFGVS

-275 EETLPLREIFAILF
+275 EETLPLREIFSILF
-289 FVAVGMLFD
+289 FVSVGMLFD
-298 PRILVEQPVHVLAV
+298 PHILVESPLHILAV
-312 VAIIMVGKTI
+312 IAIIMVGKTL

-352 FILATLGVSLKL
+352 FILATLGVSLGL
-364 LSLEGQNLI
+364 LSLEAQNLI
-373 LAGALISITLNSFVF
+373 LAGALFSITLNSFIF
-388 SAIEPVQR
+388 SAIEPVQS

-411 GDPLAMLPDEVS
+411 GDPLAMLPDEVD
-423 QDYLRDQVV
+423 QAYLRDQVV
-432 IVGHGEVGRR
+432 IVGYGGVGRR
-442 ITKQLMAE
+442 ITENLINE
-450 DIKVVIAEENREIV
+450 NIKVVIAEENREIV
-464 ENLREKGIAA
+464 EKLRNANIAA
-474 VSGMA
+474 VSGVA
-479 TDPGVLI
+479 TEPSVLI
-486 QAHIQHAR
+486 QAHIMHAR
-494 LLVLSPM
+494 LLVISPM
-501 DILDIHKIVDIAK
+501 DILDIHRIVAIAK
-514 TLNPEIQVLVCA
+514 QLNPQIQVLICA
-526 ESKEEAEVIRR
+526 ESKEEAAVIR
-537 DQIGEVYFAKE
+537 DENIGEVFYAKE

-553 MSNHILN
+553 MSHHILN
-560 QIQIAHHQA
+560 QIELAHQ
-569 PTKEQTLDT
+569 
-578 KKRTVQCVFSYST
+578 STIH

>member
-11 LAVGFGLALIF
+11 LAVGFGLALAF
-22 GYLAVRL
+22 GYIAARL

-36 YLIAGIIIS
+36 YLIAGILIS
-45 PNTPGIVADI
+45 PNTPGVVGDI
-55 HLANQLAELGV
+55 QLANQLAELGV

-80 DLLQVRRI
+80 DLMQVRRI

-108 MIWGWSFGSALVFGL
+108 MLWGWSFGSALVFGL

-135 ALGDRGLLNSVN
+135 ALGDRGLLESIN

-156 VEDLVMVLVLVLL
+156 VEDLVMVLALVLL
-169 PATAALLGG
+169 PATAVLLGG
-178 EALAGGADDNIW
+178 QALEGSSDGNIW
-190 LTLGITLLKVVGF
+190 LTLGITLLKVAGF
-203 IAFMLIIGK
+203 IAFMLIVGK
-212 RLVPMI
+212 RLIPMI
-218 MQFVARLG
+218 MQVVARLG

-241 IAFGAYKIFGVS
+241 IAFGAYKVFGVS

-275 EETLPLREIFAILF
+275 EETLPLREIFSILF
-289 FVAVGMLFD
+289 FVSVGMLFD
-298 PRILVEQPVHVLAV
+298 PRIMIEQPLHVLAV
-312 VAIIMVGKTI
+312 VAIIMIGKTI

-352 FILATLGVSLKL
+352 FILAALGVSLNL

-373 LAGALISITLNSFVF
+373 LAGALISITLNSFIF
-388 SAIEPVQR
+388 AAIEPVQK
-396 WIRERSHLARLLERS
+396 WIRERSNLARLLERS

-442 ITKQLMAE
+442 ITTSLME
-450 DIKVVIAEENREIV
+450 QNIKVVIAEENREIV
-464 ENLREKGIAA
+464 EKLRAKGIAA
-474 VSGMA
+474 VSGVA
-479 TDPGVLI
+479 TEPGVLI

-494 LLVLSPM
+494 LLVISPM

-537 DQIGEVYFAKE
+537 DNVGAVYYAKE

-553 MSNHILN
+553 MSRHILH
-560 QIQIAHHQA
+560 QIQIAHQNPSHH
-569 PTKEQTLDT
+569 
-578 KKRTVQCVFSYST
+578 

>member
-11 LAVGFGLALIF
+11 LAVGFGIALFF
-22 GYLAVRL
+22 GYIAARL

-36 YLIAGIIIS
+36 YLIAGIVIS

-94 LQIAVATLLGIGVS
+94 LQIAVATLLGVGVS
-108 MIWGWSFGSALVFGL
+108 MLWDWDFGSALVFGL

-135 ALGDRGLLNSVN
+135 ALGDRGLLESVN

-169 PATAALLGG
+169 PATAVLLGG
-178 EALAGGADDNIW
+178 KPLSAETDSNL
-190 LTLGITLLKVVGF
+190 LVTLGLTLLKVAGF
-203 IAFMLIIGK
+203 IAFMLIVGK
-212 RLVPMI
+212 RLVPLI

-241 IAFGAYKIFGVS
+241 IAYGSYAIFGVS

-275 EETLPLREIFAILF
+275 EETLPLREIFSILF
-289 FVAVGMLFD
+289 FVSVGMLFD
-298 PRILVEQPVHVLAV
+298 PRILVEQPLHILAV
-312 VAIIMVGKTI
+312 VAIIMIGKTL

-352 FILATLGVSLKL
+352 FILATLGVSLQL
-364 LSLEGQNLI
+364 LSVEGQNLI

-442 ITKQLMAE
+442 ITETLMAQ

-464 ENLREKGIAA
+464 EKLRSKGIAA
-474 VSGMA
+474 VSGVA
-479 TDPGVLI
+479 TEPGVLI
-486 QAHIQHAR
+486 QAHIMYAR
-494 LLVLSPM
+494 LLVISPM
-501 DILDIHKIVDIAK
+501 DILDIHRIVDIAK
-514 TLNPEIQVLVCA
+514 QLNPQIQVLVCA
-526 ESKEEAEVIRR
+526 ESKEEAEVIRQ
-537 DQIGEVYFAKE
+537 DEIGEVFYAKE
-548 EMAKN
+548 EMARN
-553 MSNHILN
+553 MSGHILDR
-560 QIQIAHHQA
+560 IALAHTQSH
-569 PTKEQTLDT
+569 T
-578 KKRTVQCVFSYST
+578 SH

>member
-22 GYLAVRL
+22 GYLAARI

-45 PNTPGIVADI
+45 PNTPGVVGDI
-55 HLANQLAELGV
+55 QLANQLAELGV
-66 MFLMFGVGMHFSLN
+66 MFLMFGVGMHFSLK
-80 DLLQVRRI
+80 DLMQVRRI

-108 MIWGWSFGSALVFGL
+108 MMWGWSFGSALVFGL

-156 VEDLVMVLVLVLL
+156 VEDLVMVLALVLL
-169 PATAALLGG
+169 PATAVLLGG
-178 EALAGGADDNIW
+178 TPVAGTNPDANIW
-190 LTLGITLLKVVGF
+190 MTLVVTLLKVAGF

-212 RLVPMI
+212 RLVPFI
-218 MQFVARLG
+218 MHLVARLG

-241 IAFGAYKIFGVS
+241 IAFGAYKVFGVS

-275 EETLPLREIFAILF
+275 EETLPLREIFSILF
-289 FVAVGMLFD
+289 FVSVGMLFD
-298 PRILVEQPVHVLAV
+298 PRILVEQPLHVLAV
-312 VAIIMVGKTI
+312 VGIILVGKTI

-352 FILATLGVSLKL
+352 FILATLGVSLHL
-364 LSLEGQNLI
+364 LSLDGQNLI
-373 LAGALISITLNSFVF
+373 LAGALISITLNSFIF
-388 SAIEPVQR
+388 SAIEPVQN

-442 ITKQLMAE
+442 IAKTLMAE

-464 ENLREKGIAA
+464 ESLREKGIAA
-474 VSGMA
+474 VSGHA
-479 TDPGVLI
+479 TEPNVLI

-501 DILDIHKIVDIAK
+501 DILNIHKIVDIAK
-514 TLNPEIQVLVCA
+514 TLNPQIQVLVCA

-537 DQIGEVYFAKE
+537 DAIGEVYFAKE

-553 MSNHILN
+553 MTNHILN
-560 QIQIAHHQA
+560 QIQIAHHQT
-569 PTKEQTLDT
+569 PTH
-578 KKRTVQCVFSYST
+578 

>member
-11 LAVGFGLALIF
+11 LAVGFGVALIF
-22 GYLAVRL
+22 GYIAARL

-45 PNTPGIVADI
+45 PNTPGIEADI

-66 MFLMFGVGMHFSLN
+66 MFLMFGVGMHFSLK
-80 DLLQVRRI
+80 DLLLVRRI

-108 MIWGWSFGSALVFGL
+108 MLWGWSFGSALVFGL

-135 ALGDRGLLNSVN
+135 ALGDRGLLDSVN

-169 PATAALLGG
+169 PATAVLLGG
-178 EALAGGADDNIW
+178 KAPAGADGNIW
-190 LTLGITLLKVVGF
+190 LTLGITLLKVIGF
-203 IAFMLIIGK
+203 IAFMLIVGK
-212 RLVPMI
+212 RVVPII

-241 IAFGAYKIFGVS
+241 IAYGSYAIFGVS

-275 EETLPLREIFAILF
+275 EETLPLREIFSILF
-289 FVAVGMLFD
+289 FVSVGMLFD
-298 PRILVEQPVHVLAV
+298 PHILVESPLHILAV
-312 VAIIMVGKTI
+312 IAIIMVGKTL

-352 FILATLGVSLKL
+352 FILATLGVSLGL
-364 LSLEGQNLI
+364 LSLEAQNLI
-373 LAGALISITLNSFVF
+373 LAGALFSITLNSFIF

-411 GDPLAMLPDEVS
+411 GDPLAMLPDEVD
-423 QDYLRDQVV
+423 QAYLRDQVV
-432 IVGHGEVGRR
+432 IVGYGGVGRR
-442 ITKQLMAE
+442 ITENLINE
-450 DIKVVIAEENREIV
+450 NIKVVIAEENREIV
-464 ENLREKGIAA
+464 EKLRNANIAA
-474 VSGMA
+474 VSGVA
-479 TDPGVLI
+479 TEPSVLI
-486 QAHIQHAR
+486 QAHIMHAR
-494 LLVLSPM
+494 LLVISPM
-501 DILDIHKIVDIAK
+501 DILDIHRIVTIAK
-514 TLNPEIQVLVCA
+514 QLNSQIQVLICA
-526 ESKEEAEVIRR
+526 ESKEEAAVIR
-537 DQIGEVYFAKE
+537 DENIGEVFYAKE

-553 MSNHILN
+553 MSHHILN
-560 QIQIAHHQA
+560 QIELAHQ
-569 PTKEQTLDT
+569 
-578 KKRTVQCVFSYST
+578 STIH

>member
-22 GYLAVRL
+22 GYIAARI

-36 YLIAGIIIS
+36 YLVAGIIIS
-45 PNTPGIVADI
+45 PNTPGVVGDI
-55 HLANQLAELGV
+55 QLANQLAELGV
-66 MFLMFGVGMHFSLN
+66 MFLMFGVGMHFSLS
-80 DLLQVRRI
+80 DLMQVRRI

-108 MIWGWSFGSALVFGL
+108 MMWGWSFGSALVFGL

-169 PATAALLGG
+169 PATAVLLGG
-178 EALAGGADDNIW
+178 TPIAGTDPNANIW
-190 LTLGITLLKVVGF
+190 LTLGVTLLKVTGF
-203 IAFMLIIGK
+203 IAFMLIVGK
-212 RLVPMI
+212 RLVPWI
-218 MQFVARLG
+218 MQMVARLG

-241 IAFGAYKIFGVS
+241 IAFGAYKVFGVS

-275 EETLPLREIFAILF
+275 EETLPLREIFSILF
-289 FVAVGMLFD
+289 FVSVGMLFD
-298 PRILVEQPVHVLAV
+298 PRILIEQPLHVLAV
-312 VAIIMVGKTI
+312 IGIIMIGKTI

-352 FILATLGVSLKL
+352 FILATLGLSLNL
-364 LSLEGQNLI
+364 LSIEGQNLI
-373 LAGALISITLNSFVF
+373 LAGALISITLNSFIF
-388 SAIEPVQR
+388 SAIEPVQN

-411 GDPLAMLPDEVS
+411 GDPLSMLPDEVS
-423 QDYLRDQVV
+423 QEYLRDQVV
-432 IVGHGEVGRR
+432 LVGHGEVGRR
-442 ITKQLMAE
+442 ITKELMAQN
-450 DIKVVIAEENREIV
+450 IKVVIAEENREIV
-464 ENLREKGIAA
+464 ERLRQKGIAA
-474 VSGMA
+474 VSGHA
-479 TDPGVLI
+479 TEPSVLI

-514 TLNPEIQVLVCA
+514 TLNPQIQVLVCA

-537 DQIGEVYFAKE
+537 DNIGEVYFSKE

-553 MSNHILN
+553 MTNHILN
-560 QIQIAHHQA
+560 QIQIAHHQE
-569 PTKEQTLDT
+569 PTH
-578 KKRTVQCVFSYST
+578 

>member
-1 MPHDVDLIIL
+1 MPHDVELIIL
-11 LAVGFGLALIF
+11 LAVGFSLALVF
-22 GYLAVRL
+22 GYIAARL
-29 RLPPLIG
+29 RLPPLMG
-36 YLIAGIIIS
+36 YLIAGVIIS

-80 DLLQVRRI
+80 DLMQVRRI
-88 ALPGAI
+88 ALPGAV
-94 LQIAVATLLGIGVS
+94 LQIAVATLLGVGVS
-108 MIWGWSFGSALVFGL
+108 MMWGWSFGSALIFGL

-135 ALGDRGLLNSVN
+135 ALGDRGLLDSVN

-156 VEDLVMVLVLVLL
+156 VEDLVMVLALVLL
-169 PATAALLGG
+169 PATAVLLGG
-178 EALAGGADDNIW
+178 QALESTNNENIW
-190 LTLGITLLKVVGF
+190 LTLGLTLLKVSGF
-203 IAFMLIIGK
+203 IAFMLIVGK
-212 RLVPMI
+212 RLVPFI
-218 MQFVARLG
+218 MQIVARLG

-275 EETLPLREIFAILF
+275 EETLPLREIFSILF
-289 FVAVGMLFD
+289 FVAVSMLFD
-298 PRILVEQPVHVLAV
+298 PRILIEEPLHVLAV
-312 VAIIMVGKTI
+312 VGIIMVGKTL
-322 AAMALVLFFRYPINT
+322 AAMALVLFFRYPLNT

-352 FILATLGVSLKL
+352 FILATLGVSLQL
-364 LSLEGQNLI
+364 LSLDGQNLI

-388 SAIEPVQR
+388 SAIEPVQN
-396 WIRERSHLARLLERS
+396 WIRERSYLARLLERS
-411 GDPLAMLPDEVS
+411 SDPLAMLPDEVS

-442 ITKQLMAE
+442 ITQNLMAE
-450 DIKVVIAEENREIV
+450 NIKVVIAEENREIV
-464 ENLREKGIAA
+464 EDLREKGIAA
-474 VSGMA
+474 VSGIA
-479 TDPGVLI
+479 TEAGVLI

-526 ESKEEAEVIRR
+526 ESKAEAEAIRK
-537 DQIGEVYFAKE
+537 DNIGEVYFAKE

-553 MSNHILN
+553 MSNYILN
-560 QIQIAHHQA
+560 QIEIAHHQP
-569 PTKEQTLDT
+569 PTH
-578 KKRTVQCVFSYST
+578 

>member
-1 MPHDVDLIIL
+1 MPHDVELIIL
-11 LAVGFGLALIF
+11 LAVGFSLALVF
-22 GYLAVRL
+22 GYIAARL
-29 RLPPLIG
+29 RLPPLMG
-36 YLIAGIIIS
+36 YLIAGVIIS

-80 DLLQVRRI
+80 DLMQVRRI
-88 ALPGAI
+88 ALPGAV
-94 LQIAVATLLGIGVS
+94 LQIAVATLLGVGVS
-108 MIWGWSFGSALVFGL
+108 MMWGWSFGSALIFGL

-135 ALGDRGLLNSVN
+135 ALGDRGLLDSVN

-156 VEDLVMVLVLVLL
+156 VEDLVMVLALVLL
-169 PATAALLGG
+169 PATAVLLGG
-178 EALAGGADDNIW
+178 QAIDNASDENIW
-190 LTLGITLLKVVGF
+190 LTLGLTLLKVSGF
-203 IAFMLIIGK
+203 IAFMLIVGK
-212 RLVPMI
+212 RLVPFI
-218 MQFVARLG
+218 MQIVARLG

-241 IAFGAYKIFGVS
+241 IAFGAYKVFGVS

-275 EETLPLREIFAILF
+275 EETLPLREIFSILF

-298 PRILVEQPVHVLAV
+298 PRILIEEPIHVLAV

-322 AAMALVLFFRYPINT
+322 AAMALVLFFRYPLNT

-352 FILATLGVSLKL
+352 FILATLGVSLQL

-388 SAIEPVQR
+388 SAIEPVQN
-396 WIRERSHLARLLERS
+396 WIRERSYLARLLERS
-411 GDPLAMLPDEVS
+411 SDPLAMLPDEVS

-442 ITKQLMAE
+442 ITQNLMAE
-450 DIKVVIAEENREIV
+450 NIKVVIAEENREIV
-464 ENLREKGIAA
+464 EDLRAKGIAA
-474 VSGMA
+474 VSGVA
-479 TDPGVLI
+479 TEAGVLI

-526 ESKEEAEVIRR
+526 ESKAEAEVIRK
-537 DQIGEVYFAKE
+537 DNIGEVYFAKE

-553 MSNHILN
+553 MSNYILN
-560 QIQIAHHQA
+560 QIEIAHHQL
-569 PTKEQTLDT
+569 PT
-578 KKRTVQCVFSYST
+578 

>member
-1 MPHDVDLIIL
+1 MPHDVELIIL
-11 LAVGFGLALIF
+11 LAVGFGFALIF
-22 GYLAVRL
+22 GYIAARL

-45 PNTPGIVADI
+45 PNTPGVVGDI

-80 DLLQVRRI
+80 DLMQVRRI

-94 LQIAVATLLGIGVS
+94 LQIAVATLLGMGIS
-108 MIWGWSFGSALVFGL
+108 MLWGWSMGSALVFGL

-169 PATAALLGG
+169 PATAVLLGG
-178 EALAGGADDNIW
+178 QPLTESSADENIW
-190 LTLGITLLKVVGF
+190 LTLGITLLKVAGF

-218 MQFVARLG
+218 MQVVARLG

-241 IAFGAYKIFGVS
+241 IAFGAYKVFCVS

-275 EETLPLREIFAILF
+275 EETLPLREIFSILF
-289 FVAVGMLFD
+289 FVSVGMLFD
-298 PRILVEQPVHVLAV
+298 PRILIEQPLHVLAV
-312 VAIIMVGKTI
+312 VGIIMIGKTI

-352 FILATLGVSLKL
+352 FILATLGVSLNL
-364 LSLEGQNLI
+364 LSMEGQNLI
-373 LAGALISITLNSFVF
+373 LAGALISITLNSFIF
-388 SAIEPVQR
+388 SAIEPMQR
-396 WIRERSHLARLLERS
+396 LIRERSNLARLLERS
-411 GDPLAMLPDEVS
+411 SDPLAMLPDEVS

-432 IVGHGEVGRR
+432 LIGHGEVGRR
-442 ITKQLMAE
+442 ITRELMNE
-450 DIKVVIAEENREIV
+450 NIKVVIAEENREIV

-474 VSGMA
+474 VSGVA
-479 TDPGVLI
+479 TEPGVLI

-494 LLVLSPM
+494 LLVISPM

-514 TLNPEIQVLVCA
+514 MLNPSIQVLVCA

-537 DQIGEVYFAKE
+537 DNVGEVYYAKE

-560 QIQIAHHQA
+560 QIQIAHHQT
-569 PTKEQTLDT
+569 PTH
-578 KKRTVQCVFSYST
+578 